1 MITQAENHLSDR
13 GIFKKLIQ
21 KAKKIEKEND
31 ILSVSIFAMQ
41 PWLDV
46 KEAGWSITIVTNK
59 KIVKAKLVKISD
71 TNTSTS
77 VNPFELL
84 EDRFIN

>member
-21 KAKKIEKEND
+21 KTKKIEKKNE

-46 KEAGWSITIVTNK
+46 KEAGWAITIVTNK
-59 KIVKAKLVKISD
+59 KILKGDNVIFLGAGLSSKIA
-71 TNTSTS
+71 
-77 VNPFELL
+77 
-84 EDRFIN
+84 DRFTKIFK